1 MFSEFGIYESK
12 FENTVPTEGKET
24 SPSKENNKTV
34 PTSQTQTKPTEETK
48 KVCLLTVNLCL
59 SVLYVLYKKIKK
71 CRVYY
76 K

>member
-48 KVCLLTVNLCL
+48 KRM
-59 SVLYVLYKKIKK
+59 SPH
-71 CRVYY
+71 R
-76 K
+76 